1 MTTLTKVLEVNWI
14 ILYFVYGQVFFIMGL
29 VTGLKWRRQSRLEL
43 AHSLPWLAAF
53 GVTHGLTE
61 WGYIFIPLQALY
73 LEDTVVRVAVIAHLL
88 LMAMSFFFLFQFAI
102 ELLLPLSPGRRWLRA
117 LPSALLVL
125 WAAAVLLRAA
135 TMADPLNTLVVIGD
149 AWSRYLLCLPGSL
162 LAFLGL
168 LRQAA
173 QMREMQLQQISFYL
187 TGASLAF
194 LGYAIVGGLVVPTAP
209 VFPANLFNYALL
221 DQILHVPIPVLR
233 SLCGL
238 AMAFFVVR
246 SLDVFRTET
255 DRRIAEMEQA
265 QILTADRERIGR
277 ELHDGIIQNIYA
289 AGLSLER
296 MQRRMTGEPQRAQQ
310 LQAVLNI
317 LNRTIQDIRNYIFD
331 LQAEE
336 QIHPL
341 ETVLEHLVRD
351 LRLDTLLE
359 VNLHVEGQRCWRMT
373 PQQVANLTQIARES
387 LSNVVKH
394 AQAEHVTVDL
404 QYNKDSVCL
413 IVADDGQGVVLQ
425 TLDDGRGQ
433 GQGIAN
439 MRDRVR
445 QLGGELSLESRPGH
459 GMRLSATVP
468 CPVRNNRAGNNGG
481 GKHENP
487 AGR

>member
-29 VTGLKWRRQSRLEL
+29 VAGLKWRRQSRLEL

-53 GVTHGLTE
+53 GIAHGLTE

-102 ELLLPLSPGRRWLRA
+102 ELLLPLSPGRRWPRA
-117 LPSALLVL
+117 VPTALLVL
-125 WAAAVLLRAA
+125 WAVAILLRAVM
-135 TMADPLNTLVVIGD
+135 MADPLNTLVVIGD
-149 AWSRYLLCLPGSL
+149 GWSRYLLCLPASL

-168 LRQAA
+168 LRQAT

-187 TGASLAF
+187 TGAAIAF
-194 LGYAIVGGLVVPTAP
+194 LGYAIVAGLVVPTAP
-209 VFPANLFNYALL
+209 IFPANLLNYALL
-221 DQILHVPIPVLR
+221 DRTIHLPIPVLR

-238 AMAFFVVR
+238 AMVFFIVR
-246 SLDVFRTET
+246 SLDVFRAET

-265 QILTADRERIGR
+265 QMLTADRERIGR

-310 LQAVLNI
+310 LQAVLKI
-317 LNRTIQDIRNYIFD
+317 LNRTIRDIRNYIFD

-336 QIHPL
+336 LPHPL
-341 ETVLEHLVRD
+341 EKVLENLVRD
-351 LRLDTLLE
+351 LRIDTLLE
-359 VNLHVEGQRCWRMT
+359 VNLNVAGQCCWQMT
-373 PQQVANLTQIARES
+373 PQQVAHLTQIAREA
-387 LSNVVKH
+387 LSNVVQH

-413 IVADDGQGVVLQ
+413 TVADDGQGAVLQ
-425 TLDDGRGQ
+425 TLDRGRGS

-439 MRDRVR
+439 MQDRAR

-468 CPVRNNRAGNNGG
+468 CPDGSNRAENNGG
-481 GKHENP
+481 GEHEDP